1 MNPMSTSLGH
11 VSLPKLNKS
20 NYDNGSIQIRALLGA
35 QDVWECVT
43 TGYEEPSATEIGAMS
58 LVDESG
64 FKKIDGATTVKE
76 AWETLEKCSK
86 GLTYKAMSSKL
97 YVGELEAMNMK
108 ESEGVSDYITRVQT
122 VVNQL
127 KRNGETLA
135 DLRVVDKVLRSLTGK
150 FKKVVCAIEESK
162 DIEDITIGDLAG
174 SLEAHEQRKLKKKQ
188 ESLDVALQTNVTVKD
203 VKEEKAMYV
212 EQGRGSNFR
221 GRGFGRG
228 RGRGRENNHHER
240 QQSTQFQQNYRGRGH
255 DRGRGGR
262 SYRLSGD
269 CYKSGHYARDCKLPK
284 GVEENANNCYNC
296 GKAGHF
302 VRECKFP
309 KRVEE
314 TMNLV
319 TEEDVK
325 VDGMIA
331 YEVDVDGTILM
342 DGWVMFGDE
351 SNVRVKKESAW
362 DLKYKNVKHGQEE
375 HCYKPRTL
383 IYYPCK
389 NGDNKA
395 AHFSS
400 STIEVE
406 DLSNGREIYVF
417 EWCARGG
424 SMEYSNRFVSQEE

>member
-1 MNPMSTSLGH
+1 M
-11 VSLPKLNKS
+11 K
-20 NYDNGSIQIRALLGA
+20 
-35 QDVWECVT
+35 
-43 TGYEEPSATEIGAMS
+43 
-58 LVDESG
+58 
-64 FKKIDGATTVKE
+64 
-76 AWETLEKCSK
+76 
-86 GLTYKAMSSKL
+86 
-97 YVGELEAMNMK
+97 MK

-162 DIEDITIGDLAG
+162 DIEDITIGDLTG
-174 SLEAHEQRKLKKKQ
+174 SLEAHEQIKLKKKQ
-188 ESLDVALQTNVTVKD
+188 ESLNVALQTNVTVKD

-240 QQSTQFQQNYRGRGH
+240 QQSTQFQQNYCGRGR

-284 GVEENANNCYNC
+284 RVEENANNCYNC

-342 DGWVMFGDE
+342 ANEDVVPETNTTWYLYTGVGNHMCWDKQLHEEMKEVMDGWVMVGDE

-383 IYYPCK
+383 IYYP
-389 NGDNKA
+389 
-395 AHFSS
+395 
-400 STIEVE
+400 
-406 DLSNGREIYVF
+406 
-417 EWCARGG
+417 
-424 SMEYSNRFVSQEE
+424 